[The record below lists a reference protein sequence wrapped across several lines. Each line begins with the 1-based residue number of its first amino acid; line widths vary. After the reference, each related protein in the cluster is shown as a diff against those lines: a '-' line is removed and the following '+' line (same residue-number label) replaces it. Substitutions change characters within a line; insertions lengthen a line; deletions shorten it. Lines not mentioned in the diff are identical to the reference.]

1 MPTRIRLSAILLFA
15 VAAGSA
21 SAQSTDAVALHAQ
34 IDQGADGVIAEVI
47 SDRRYLHQ
55 HPELSNREAET
66 AKYIAKR
73 LKALG
78 YTVQTGVAHNG
89 VVGVLKGGKPGP
101 VVALRSDMDALPV
114 TEQGELPFAS
124 KVKSTYNGKD
134 VGVMHA
140 CGHDA
145 HMGIL
150 LGTAKVFAGMK
161 DQLPGTVKLIFQPAE
176 EGTPI
181 GEDGGAELMVK
192 EGVLTTAPQPEVIF
206 GLHVLTAFET
216 GTLAYHSG
224 GAMAS
229 SDDFSIVVNG
239 KGSHGAMPWGGIDPI
254 VVAAQIV
261 MGLQTIASR
270 QMDVTKA
277 PVIVTVGAIN
287 GGVRNNI
294 IPDSVTLLGTL
305 RSLDD
310 GMRKQLA
317 EKVRRTAKEIAE
329 SAGARAETIIGA
341 ETSYPVTY
349 NDPKLTAK
357 MLPTMQRIAGD
368 HLIEAP
374 AILGAEDFAFFEQKI
389 PGLFV
394 WVGVRKPGASTD
406 EYAPNHSPRF
416 KVDEDGLEL
425 GVKTL
430 ANLTVDYMLS
440 GGAGAA
446 TAQAGTIEGTK

>member
-1 MPTRIRLSAILLFA
+1 MNLFPRTAA
-15 VAAGSA
+15 VLIGALAALPA
-21 SAQSTDAVALHAQ
+21 FAQSTDAAALHAE
-34 IDQGADGVIAEVI
+34 IDKLADGVNAEVI

-55 HPELSNREAET
+55 HPELSNREVET
-66 AKYIAKR
+66 GKYIAKR

-78 YTVQTGVAHNG
+78 YTVQTGVGHNG

-114 TEQGELPFAS
+114 TEQGDLPFMS

-150 LGTAKVFAGMK
+150 LGTAKLFAEMK

-176 EGTPI
+176 EGTPQ

-192 EGVLTTAPQPEVIF
+192 EGVLSNEPKPEVIF

-216 GTLAYHSG
+216 GTLAYHVG

-239 KGSHGAMPWGGIDPI
+239 KGSHGAMPWSGIDPI

-305 RSLDD
+305 RALDD

-329 SAGARAETIIGA
+329 SAGARAEITIGA

-349 NDPKLTAK
+349 NDPKLTAR
-357 MLPTMQRIAGD
+357 MLPTMQRVAGD
-368 HLIEAP
+368 HLQEAP
-374 AILGAEDFAFFEQKI
+374 PLLGAEDFSFYGQKI
-389 PGLFV
+389 PALFV

-425 GVKTL
+425 GVRTL
-430 ANLTVDYMLS
+430 ANLTVDYMIGS
-440 GGAGAA
+440 ADTGAA
-446 TAQAGTIEGTK
+446 K

>member
-1 MPTRIRLSAILLFA
+1 MNKFLLPALALSVLAT
-15 VAAGSA
+15 AASHADEAG
-21 SAQSTDAVALHAQ
+21 TVTALHAT
-34 IDQGADGVIAEVI
+34 IDRLADGVAAEVI

-55 HPELSNREAET
+55 HPELSNREVET
-66 AKYIAKR
+66 GKYIARR
-73 LKALG
+73 LRELG
-78 YTVQTGVAHNG
+78 YAVQTGVAHNG

-114 TEQGELPFAS
+114 VEQGDLPFAS
-124 KVKSTYNGKD
+124 KVRTTYAGKD

-150 LGTAKVFAGMK
+150 LGTAKVFAQMR

-176 EGTPI
+176 EGTPA
-181 GEDGGAELMVK
+181 GEDGGAELMVR
-192 EGVLTTAPQPEVIF
+192 EGVLTTAPKPEVIF

-216 GTLAYHSG
+216 GTLAYHTG

-229 SDDFSIVVNG
+229 ADDFSIVVHG
-239 KGSHGAMPWGGIDPI
+239 KGSHGAMPWGGVDPI

-261 MGLQTIASR
+261 VGLQTIASR
-270 QMDVTKA
+270 QMNVTQA

-294 IPDSVTLLGTL
+294 IPDSVTMLGTL
-305 RSLDD
+305 RALDD

-317 EKVRRTAKEIAE
+317 ERVTRTATDIAA
-329 SAGARAETIIGA
+329 SAGATAEVKIGE
-341 ETSYPVTY
+341 ETAYPVTY
-349 NDPKLTAK
+349 NDPKLTAQ
-357 MLPTMQRIAGD
+357 MVPTMRRIAGD
-368 HLIEAP
+368 RLREAP
-374 AILGAEDFAFFEQKI
+374 AILGAEDFAFYEQKI

-394 WVGVRKPGASTD
+394 WVGVKKPGASSD

-430 ANLTVDYMLS
+430 ANLTVDYMS
-440 GGAGAA
+440 GA
-446 TAQAGTIEGTK
+446 TAAP

>member
-1 MPTRIRLSAILLFA
+1 MNLFPTTAAVLIGALAALPAFA
-15 VAAGSA
+15 
-21 SAQSTDAVALHAQ
+21 QTTDAAALHNE
-34 IDQGADGVIAEVI
+34 IDKLADGVNAEVI

-55 HPELSNREAET
+55 HPELSNREVET
-66 AKYIAKR
+66 GKYIAKR

-78 YTVQTGVAHNG
+78 YTVQTGVGHNG

-114 TEQGELPFAS
+114 TEQGDLPFAS
-124 KVKSTYNGKD
+124 KVKATYNGKD

-150 LGTAKVFAGMK
+150 LGTAKLFAEMK

-176 EGTPI
+176 EGTPQ

-192 EGVLTTAPQPEVIF
+192 EGVLSNEPKPEVIF
-206 GLHVLTAFET
+206 GLHVLTSFET
-216 GTLAYHSG
+216 GTLAYHVG

-239 KGSHGAMPWGGIDPI
+239 KGSHGAMPWSGIDPI

-305 RSLDD
+305 RALDD

-329 SAGARAETIIGA
+329 SAGARAEVTIGA
-341 ETSYPVTY
+341 ETAYPVTY
-349 NDPKLTAK
+349 NDPKLTAR
-357 MLPTMQRIAGD
+357 MLPTMQRVAGD
-368 HLIEAP
+368 HLQEAP
-374 AILGAEDFAFFEQKI
+374 PLLGAEDFSFYGQKI
-389 PGLFV
+389 PALFV
-394 WVGVRKPGASTD
+394 WVGVRKPGASSD
-406 EYAPNHSPRF
+406 EYAPNYSPRF

-425 GVKTL
+425 GVRTL
-430 ANLTVDYMLS
+430 ANLTIDYMIGNADS
-440 GGAGAA
+440 GAA
-446 TAQAGTIEGTK
+446 K

>member
-1 MPTRIRLSAILLFA
+1 MKVLLNLA
-15 VAAGSA
+15 TAAALGAGSIA
-21 SAQSTDAVALHAQ
+21 AAHAQSADLETLHAT
-34 IDQGADGVIAEVI
+34 IDKLAQGVSGEVI
-47 SDRRYLHQ
+47 TDRRYLHQ
-55 HPELSNREAET
+55 HPELSNREVET
-66 AKYIAKR
+66 GKYIARR

-89 VVGVLKGGKPGP
+89 VVGVLKGGRPGP

-114 TEQGELPFAS
+114 VEQGDLPFAS
-124 KVKSTYNGKD
+124 KVRSTYNGKD

-150 LGTAKVFAGMK
+150 LGTAKVFAQIK

-176 EGTPI
+176 EGAPA
-181 GEDGGAELMVK
+181 GEEGGAELMVK
-192 EGVLTTAPQPEVIF
+192 EGVLSSAPKPEVIF

-216 GTLAYHSG
+216 GTLAYHAG

-229 SDDFSIVVNG
+229 SDDFSIVVKG
-239 KGSHGAMPWGGIDPI
+239 KGSHGAMPWAGVDPI
-254 VVAAQIV
+254 VVASQIV
-261 MGLQTIASR
+261 VGLQTIASR

-277 PVIVTVGAIN
+277 PVIVTVGSIS

-305 RSLDD
+305 RALDD

-317 EKVRRTAKEIAE
+317 ERVTRTATDIAA
-329 SAGARAETIIGA
+329 SAGATAEVKVGE

-349 NDPKLTAK
+349 NDPKLTAQ
-357 MLPTMQRIAGD
+357 MLPTMKRVGGD
-368 HLIEAP
+368 HLVESP
-374 AILGAEDFAFFEQKI
+374 PILGAEDFSFYEQKI

-394 WVGVRKPGASTD
+394 FVGVRKPGASAD
-406 EYAPNHSPRF
+406 EYAANHSPRF

-425 GVKTL
+425 GVRTL
-430 ANLTVDYMLS
+430 ANLTVDYMS
-440 GGAGAA
+440 GAGA
-446 TAQAGTIEGTK
+446 K